1 MQSIL
6 SREKQRITEFIKRRE
21 CRIKSVT
28 SIDPGGWHG
37 TAAAPPTTTTSTAS
51 TYRYHTDKWRS
62 RRHQSLKQESCNGT
76 SGIYNPWPCK
86 KNSQFSKETKSLSLS
101 LVRKNREQKN
111 FQEVGERLEN
121 YSKTGRR
128 RTERTE
134 IPYRSWCIALLSKS
148 IEFLE
153 HTFLFCRFEDEENFH
168 CISGKE
174 STRGIDIFLFLWSL
188 DNRYIIVFLPNV
200 IVITIAGEDTVDKF

>member
-86 KNSQFSKETKSLSLS
+86 KKSQFSKETKSLSLS
-101 LVRKNREQKN
+101 LSCEKIASRRIFRKL
-111 FQEVGERLEN
+111 GN

-128 RTERTE
+128 RTEQTE

-153 HTFLFCRFEDEENFH
+153 HTFLFCLLSKTRRISIAFPARKVLEE
-168 CISGKE
+168 S
-174 STRGIDIFLFLWSL
+174 IFFYFY
-188 DNRYIIVFLPNV
+188 DR
-200 IVITIAGEDTVDKF
+200 

>member
-1 MQSIL
+1 MELRPHHPRRPRPLPLLIVITLISDARDVINHWNRRVATARAEFTILDRVKKVSI
-6 SREKQRITEFIKRRE
+6 FKRNK
-21 CRIKSVT
+21 IS
-28 SIDPGGWHG
+28 
-37 TAAAPPTTTTSTAS
+37 
-51 TYRYHTDKWRS
+51 
-62 RRHQSLKQESCNGT
+62 
-76 SGIYNPWPCK
+76 
-86 KNSQFSKETKSLSLS
+86 FSLS

-128 RTERTE
+128 RTEQTE

-153 HTFLFCRFEDEENFH
+153 HTFLFCCFEDEEDFH

-174 STRGIDIFLFLWSL
+174 STRGIDIFLFL
-188 DNRYIIVFLPNV
+188 
-200 IVITIAGEDTVDKF
+200 

>member
-1 MQSIL
+1 MELRPHHPRRPRPLPLLIVITLISDARDVINHWNRRVATARAEFTILDRVKKVSI
-6 SREKQRITEFIKRRE
+6 FKRNE
-21 CRIKSVT
+21 IS
-28 SIDPGGWHG
+28 
-37 TAAAPPTTTTSTAS
+37 
-51 TYRYHTDKWRS
+51 
-62 RRHQSLKQESCNGT
+62 
-76 SGIYNPWPCK
+76 
-86 KNSQFSKETKSLSLS
+86 FSLS

-153 HTFLFCRFEDEENFH
+153 HTFLFCLLSKTRRISIAFPARKVLEES
-168 CISGKE
+168 ISFYFYD
-174 STRGIDIFLFLWSL
+174 R
-188 DNRYIIVFLPNV
+188 
-200 IVITIAGEDTVDKF
+200 